1 MARLSPAVDGNGC
14 PFIFSTQRISS
25 MPTYVTTPIYY
36 VNAMPHLGHA
46 YTTIVADA
54 YSRFRRLCGDE
65 VRFQTGTDE
74 HGEKIA
80 EAAAKAGETPRVY
93 VDRIAATFRETW
105 PLLAVQPDYII
116 RTTDADHIR
125 TVQDILQQVHDR
137 GDIYF
142 SEYSGLY
149 CKGCERFLTEKELVD
164 GKCPDHLV
172 EPKAIT
178 EQNYFFRMSKYQDWL
193 IDHIK
198 SNPEFITPERYRNEV
213 LSFLSE
219 PLEDLCISRPTSRL
233 TWGIPLP
240 FDDTFV
246 TYVWFDALINY
257 LTGIGYPDDPDF
269 ARYWATAEHVI
280 AKDILKPHAIYWP
293 TMLRAMELA
302 PYERLHVHGYWNV
315 DATKMSKSIG
325 NVVRPKELV
334 DAYGVD
340 TVRYFVLREMSF
352 GLDSSFSS
360 DAILARYNSDLAN
373 DLGNL
378 FSRSLTMIDK
388 YAAGRVPE
396 REPGS
401 ACTPDDRELMSAISA
416 MVIQYR
422 ESMDDFKFHTALRT
436 IWEVIGLLNRYI
448 VTNAP
453 WELAKH
459 TRQADRLRTVLYFL
473 TEALWKIAVV
483 LGPIMPATAEKMA
496 AALGMSEQYVG
507 AVIDD
512 ALNWGEIPVGTV
524 IDKGAQLFPRLEK
537 KGEAPAPAP
546 GKQQT
551 KKAPEPDLSE
561 GLLSFDQFKAVELRV
576 AEIVA
581 AEKVAKSDRL
591 LKLTVNAPEERT
603 IVAGIAQHY
612 SPEALIGQR
621 VLIVANL
628 KPAKLMS
635 IPSQGMVLA
644 AKEQLA
650 DGTEKLVLA
659 TVAGS
664 VAVGSRVA

>member
-1 MARLSPAVDGNGC
+1 
-14 PFIFSTQRISS
+14 

-46 YTTIVADA
+46 YTTIVTDA

-80 EAAAKAGETPRVY
+80 EAAAKAGETPREY
-93 VDRIAATFRETW
+93 ADRFAAAFRETW
-105 PLLAVQPDYII
+105 PHLAVEPDYII
-116 RTTDADHIR
+116 RTTDPDHVA
-125 TVQDILQQVHDR
+125 TVQRILQLVHDR

-149 CKGCERFLTEKELVD
+149 CRGCERFLTEKELVD

-172 EPKAIT
+172 EPLPIS
-178 EQNYFFRMSKYQDWL
+178 EQNYFFRMSRYQDWL

-198 SNPEFITPERYRNEV
+198 THPEFITPERYRNEV

-240 FDDTFV
+240 FDDKFV

-257 LTGIGYPDDPDF
+257 LTGIGYPDAPDF
-269 ARYWATAEHVI
+269 PRYWAAAEHVI

-293 TMLRAMELA
+293 TMLRAMGLE
-302 PYERLHVHGYWNV
+302 PFQRLHVHGYWNV
-315 DATKMSKSIG
+315 DATKMSKSLG
-325 NVVRPKELV
+325 NVIRPKELV
-334 DAYGVD
+334 DTYGVD

-360 DAILARYNSDLAN
+360 EAILARHNADLAN

-396 REPGS
+396 VVTADS
-401 ACTPDDRELMSAISA
+401 ALPADLELRAAATTMLDHYRQA
-416 MVIQYR
+416 MDSFQ
-422 ESMDDFKFHTALRT
+422 FHKALQAV
-436 IWEVIGLLNRYI
+436 WEVIGLLNRYI

-453 WELAKH
+453 WELVKDEGQAA
-459 TRQADRLRTVLYFL
+459 TRLPVVLRMLA
-473 TEALWKIAVV
+473 EGLWRIAVV
-483 LGPIMPATAEKMA
+483 LGPVMPATAGKMA
-496 AALGMSEQYVG
+496 AALGMGERFGSVR
-507 AVIDD
+507 IDD
-512 ALNWGEIPVGTV
+512 LQGWDTLPAGTV
-524 IDKGAQLFPRLEK
+524 IDKGAQLFPRVDRPKET
-537 KGEAPAPAP
+537 PAPAAP
-546 GKQQT
+546 ATNKKKGKST
-551 KKAPEPDLSE
+551 EPVAADE
-561 GLLSFDQFKAVELRV
+561 GLITFDQFKNIELRV
-576 AEIVA
+576 AEVVA

-591 LKLTVNAPEERT
+591 LKLTVRAPEERT
-603 IVAGIAQHY
+603 IVAGIAQFY
-612 SPEALIGQR
+612 EPADVIGRR

-628 KPAKLMS
+628 KPAKLMG

-644 AKEQLA
+644 AKEQQA
-650 DGTEKLVLA
+650 DGSERLVLA
-659 TVAGS
+659 TVAGPI
-664 VAVGSRVA
+664 AAGSRVA

>member
-1 MARLSPAVDGNGC
+1 
-14 PFIFSTQRISS
+14 

-46 YTTIVADA
+46 YTTIVTDA
-54 YSRFRRLCGDE
+54 YSRFRRLCGDD

-93 VDRIAATFRETW
+93 VDRIAATFKETW
-105 PLLAVQPDYII
+105 PLLTIHPDYII

-164 GKCPDHLV
+164 GKCPDHQV
-172 EPKAIT
+172 EPKAIS

-198 SNPEFITPERYRNEV
+198 SNPDFISPERYRNEV

-240 FDDTFV
+240 FDQNFV

-257 LTGIGYPDDPDF
+257 LTGIGYPDSPDF
-269 ARYWATAEHVI
+269 AKYWATAEHVI

-293 TMLRAMELA
+293 TMLRAMELE
-302 PYERLHVHGYWNV
+302 PFERLHVHGYWNV

-334 DAYGVD
+334 EAYGAD

-360 DAILARYNSDLAN
+360 DAILSRHNSDLAN

-388 YAAGRVPE
+388 YAAGQIPE
-396 REPGS
+396 RESGS
-401 ACTPDDRELMSAISA
+401 MLTPDDRELMSAVSA

-422 ESMDDFKFHTALRT
+422 ESLDDFKFHKALQA

-453 WELAKH
+453 WELAKNP
-459 TRQADRLRTVLYFL
+459 RQADRLRTVLYFL
-473 TEALWKIAVV
+473 AEALWKIALV

-496 AALGMSEQYVG
+496 AALGMQDKFIG

-512 ALNWGEIPVGTV
+512 ALEWGGIPVGTV
-524 IDKGAQLFPRLEK
+524 IDKGTQLFPRLENK
-537 KGEAPAPAP
+537 TDVPVPAP
-546 GKQQT
+546 GKP
-551 KKAPEPDLSE
+551 KVEKEPKPALGE
-561 GLLSFDQFKAVELRV
+561 GLVSFDQFKSLELRV

-581 AEKVAKSDRL
+581 AEKVVKSDRL
-591 LKLTVNAPEERT
+591 LKLTVNAPEPRT
-603 IVAGIAQHY
+603 IVAGIAEHY
-612 SPEALIGQR
+612 APAALIGQR
-621 VLIVANL
+621 VIIVANL
-628 KPAKLMS
+628 KPAKLMG
-635 IPSQGMVLA
+635 IPSHGMVLA

-650 DGTEKLVLA
+650 DGSEKLVLA

-664 VAVGSRVA
+664 IALGSRVA